1 MIISVLWAI
10 FFLLLGTSVALMA
23 VYAFMRGKFPEITI
37 NMRNSYKDETCKPV
51 SLGAGATYAPM
62 AADVIKTPPIIKE
75 TPFDKKDE
83 EVMSDPLEDMLGNV
97 HELFTGSDRIDGK
110 GQQPAK

>member
-10 FFLLLGTSVALMA
+10 LLLLLGTSVTLMA

-51 SLGAGATYAPM
+51 PLGGATYVPVS
-62 AADVIKTPPIIKE
+62 ADAVKIPPIIKE